1 MSKKEMIQAL
11 EELRNEMHNPDMMM
25 EKYDVKKDAY
35 FAWMTGWV
43 MGTLDHILEK

>member
-11 EELRNEMHNPDMMM
+11 EELRNEMHNPDIMM